1 MLVTKLSKSSTKN
14 LSDIDSVELPFFSIL
29 PQSCATTVQTGLPVD
44 SCCPFSRN
52 TPPHQHEKNH
62 FVEARLSSKVVIPPD
77 SLNTNSTVILHQL
90 FLDFQVWKH
99 MKRLDSLSFQ
109 AKIKVRTFREEEA
122 NPNCEADHPLA
133 NMKGSDLNP
142 NPNPKQSSLE
152 DPTTRV
158 VNSQRATFANV
169 WLPQKVE

>member
-1 MLVTKLSKSSTKN
+1 MLVAKLSKSSTKN

-29 PQSCATTVQTGLPVD
+29 PQSCSTTVQTGLPVD

-99 MKRLDSLSFQ
+99 TKRLDVIIPR
-109 AKIKVRTFREEEA
+109 AKIKVITKEPSERKRPIPIAKRIIPWQT
-122 NPNCEADHPLA
+122 
-133 NMKGSDLNP
+133 
-142 NPNPKQSSLE
+142 
-152 DPTTRV
+152 
-158 VNSQRATFANV
+158 
-169 WLPQKVE
+169 